1 MLKKYIQNCCKPEG
15 NFGYLILRG
24 MNKGH
29 SPVVSWAFQFLP
41 FFDGQKLL
49 DIGCGGG
56 ANIARLLAQYPS
68 SVVDGVDY
76 SQQSILLSKKI
87 NADAIPKRCN
97 IYYGN
102 VKSLPFSDES
112 YDGAVAVETIYFWQ
126 DIALCFQEVRRI
138 LKREGYFV
146 IVCELSNPKMGK
158 IWSERC
164 EEMTVYKPEKVKKL
178 LLEAGFCDVEIYT
191 KGIWSVVIAKK
202 YND

>member
-1 MLKKYIQNCCKPEG
+1 
-15 NFGYLILRG
+15 

-29 SPVVSWAFQFLP
+29 SLVVSWAFQFLP
-41 FFDGQKLL
+41 FSDGQKLL

-76 SQQSILLSKKI
+76 SQHILLSKKI

-126 DIALCFQEVRRI
+126 DIALRFQEVCRI
-138 LKREGYFV
+138 LKRERYFV
-146 IVCELSNPKMGK
+146 IVCELSNPQMGK

-178 LLEAGFCDVEIYT
+178 LLGAGFCDVEIYT
-191 KGIWSVVIAKK
+191 KGIWAVVIAKK